1 MPKMGIGKFCEENI
15 LYKIYDEVSKK
26 TYERISKEKET
37 NYSFKTL
44 LLISLTLK
52 ISRALDGN

>member
-1 MPKMGIGKFCEENI
+1 MGIGKFCEENI